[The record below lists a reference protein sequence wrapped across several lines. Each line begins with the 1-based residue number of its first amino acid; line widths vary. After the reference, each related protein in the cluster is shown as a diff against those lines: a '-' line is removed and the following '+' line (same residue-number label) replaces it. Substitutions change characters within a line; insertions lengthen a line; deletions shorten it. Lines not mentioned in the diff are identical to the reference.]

1 MFKTFMKKNEAKCC
15 LLDGYTTNPGD
26 LNWGGLEKRV
36 DLAVYDRTDPHE
48 TVQRARECRGILTN
62 KVLLTREVLDQLPAC
77 EAVFLLS
84 TGVNVVDLEACAE
97 RGIPVCNIPAYSTAS
112 VAELV
117 FSYLFDWA
125 RGVQA
130 HATAVRGGEWAACE
144 DFTFTRTP
152 QRELSECTLGL
163 VGFGEI
169 AQGVARSARSF
180 GMKVLATTPHPEGK
194 PDLGQEFV
202 PLDDLVETSDLVSLH
217 CPLTEET
224 ADLMNRDRFR
234 RMKQGSVLINT
245 GRGGLVD
252 EEALADALR
261 SGQLAAAYLDVLT
274 AEPPP
279 ADHPLTSLENAVITP
294 HIAWATR
301 AARQRLVNELCANV
315 FAWLD
320 GQPRNVVNGV

>member
-1 MFKTFMKKNEAKCC
+1 MMKKSEATCC

-36 DLAVYDRTDPHE
+36 DLKVYDRTAPHE
-48 TVQRARECRGILTN
+48 TVQRAKGCRGVLTN
-62 KVLLTREVLDQLPAC
+62 KVLITREILDQLPEC

-84 TGVNVVDLEACAE
+84 TGVNVVDLEACSE

-117 FSYLFDWA
+117 FAYLFDWA

-130 HATAVRGGEWAACE
+130 HATAVRGGEWAGCE

-169 AQGVARSARSF
+169 AQSVAHSARTF
-180 GMKVLATTPHPEGK
+180 GLKVLATTPHPDGK

-202 PLDDLVETSDLVSLH
+202 ALDELVEASDVVSLH
-217 CPLTEET
+217 CPLTGET
-224 ADLMNRDRFR
+224 DRLMNGERFG
-234 RMKQGSVLINT
+234 RMKKGAVLINT

-261 SGQLAAAYLDVLT
+261 SGQLGAAYLDVLS

-279 ADHPLTSLENAVITP
+279 EDHPLTSLEQAVITP
-294 HIAWATR
+294 HIAWSTR

-320 GQPRNVVNGV
+320 GEPRNVVNHV